1 MQSLPSGGQATAGP
15 VSPTGMPG
23 RTLGRCVSLTANV
36 SPAQFV
42 ARRNFGNLEA
52 YTRGV
57 PAAKAAGLIPIWMG
71 SCAAVTARMFSSLA
85 FGPRDANWL
94 PLALADLTRIDKG
107 RLRMFMLSR
116 CGLDAL
122 WRTAPAPRGE
132 DHNEPD

>member
-23 RTLGRCVSLTANV
+23 RTLGRCASLAANV

-42 ARRNFGNLEA
+42 ARRNSGNLEA

-57 PAAKAAGLIPIWMG
+57 PAAKAAGLNPIWMG
-71 SCAAVTARMFSSLA
+71 SWAVTARMFSSLA

-94 PLALADLTRIDKG
+94 PLARADLTRIDKG
-107 RLRMFMLSR
+107 RPHMFMLSR
-116 CGLDAL
+116 RGLDAL
-122 WRTAPAPRGE
+122 WRTAPAP
-132 DHNEPD
+132 